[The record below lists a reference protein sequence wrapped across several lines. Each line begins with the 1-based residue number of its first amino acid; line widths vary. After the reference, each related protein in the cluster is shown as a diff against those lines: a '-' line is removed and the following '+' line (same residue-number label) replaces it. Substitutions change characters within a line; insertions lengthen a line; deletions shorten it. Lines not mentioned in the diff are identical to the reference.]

1 MTDDLKYP
9 SGHEQ
14 HQGPSPAKE
23 EQRQRQNDH
32 RDANRMREP
41 VERMTMFGFV
51 VIDKRIGHDQEFSQ
65 TSMKMSMVPPQ
76 TMPSS
81 LASSAVRA
89 ERCRPRSP
97 LCIASRASDH

>member
-23 EQRQRQNDH
+23 GQRQRQNDH

-51 VIDKRIGHDQEFSQ
+51 VVDKRIRHDQEFSQ
-65 TSMKMSMVPPQ
+65 TSIKMSMVPPQ

-81 LASSAVRA
+81 LASSAVTANRI
-89 ERCRPRSP
+89 RPGW
-97 LCIASRASDH
+97 ASCVSS